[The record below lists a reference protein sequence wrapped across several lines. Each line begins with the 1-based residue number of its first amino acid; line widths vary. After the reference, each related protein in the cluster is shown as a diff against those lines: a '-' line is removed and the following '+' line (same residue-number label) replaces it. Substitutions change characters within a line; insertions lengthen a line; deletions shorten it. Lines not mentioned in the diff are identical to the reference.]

1 MDADF
6 SKFDRV
12 RSAIVAQTHGQLILN
27 SLFDPSLWT
36 DFVPKLLVDCSD
48 TIKHQRPARNIGLQW
63 HYLKSMSF
71 EHGGVLQLEHE
82 EIVYKDVGEHIYC
95 IA

>member
-1 MDADF
+1 M
-6 SKFDRV
+6 
-12 RSAIVAQTHGQLILN
+12 AQTHGQLILN
-27 SLFDPSLWT
+27 SRFDPSLWT

-63 HYLKSMSF
+63 HYLKSMAF
-71 EHGGVLQLEHE
+71 EHGGLLQLEHV

-95 IA
+95 IP